1 MKPIIIIIDCSVWP
15 VPPGRTRTWA
25 PIHSDILEIW
35 VCLPAAT
42 TTNICSVTS
51 QFHEK
56 VAPAYI
62 KFPASLMLH
71 RACRLL
77 FFFSDMGELSLS
89 REGFTSY
96 LGVPQELRVRAGDD
110 VVLKCSAS
118 ASEEP
123 SYFWNKNVRK
133 PGDCAQ
139 RRRPHYALGNSVRS
153 LFLHPILDVTSLF
166 FPSLVPV
173 SLGPFPSRLASL
185 KHSLNFLV
193 SSSTPLF
200 SLPDFLKPLVPPST
214 PPPPPPPLLSSPPP
228 PLKCSVFK
236 WPVGLGPPLAGDC
249 SLPTY
254 RGLIV

>member
-1 MKPIIIIIDCSVWP
+1 
-15 VPPGRTRTWA
+15 
-25 PIHSDILEIW
+25 
-35 VCLPAAT
+35 
-42 TTNICSVTS
+42 
-51 QFHEK
+51 
-56 VAPAYI
+56 
-62 KFPASLMLH
+62 MLR

-214 PPPPPPPLLSSPPP
+214 PPPPPPPPPLLSSPPP

-236 WPVGLGPPLAGDC
+236 
-249 SLPTY
+249 
-254 RGLIV
+254 